1 MTVPA
6 TTRLRGERA
15 RRLTCGDGLHR
26 RGFSL
31 LELLLTT
38 ALILILFVMLYGHS
52 SGSHQRRQK
61 QACQQN
67 LQTIYVALQ
76 IHAGDHDG
84 WFPAKTNALTS
95 EEPLSL
101 LVPRYISVTRHFICP
116 GSKDSR
122 LPEGESFEK
131 RKISYAYYMGRSAR
145 DTAEVLLSDAQVN
158 TQPKIQGQ
166 PVFSPDGQ
174 KPGNNHHQYG
184 GNLMFC
190 DGRMEMSRAQAPFS
204 LLLTQGVVLLN
215 PRP

>member
-1 MTVPA
+1 MVPA
-6 TTRLRGERA
+6 TPRLWAEQAKGSA
-15 RRLTCGDGLHR
+15 LGDSLHR

-31 LELLLTT
+31 LELLLTA

-116 GSKDSR
+116 GSK
-122 LPEGESFEK
+122 
-131 RKISYAYYMGRSAR
+131 
-145 DTAEVLLSDAQVN
+145 
-158 TQPKIQGQ
+158 
-166 PVFSPDGQ
+166 
-174 KPGNNHHQYG
+174 
-184 GNLMFC
+184 
-190 DGRMEMSRAQAPFS
+190 
-204 LLLTQGVVLLN
+204 
-215 PRP
+215 